1 MNSPMFWLHIRG
13 KVRCVF
19 ELARPGDFVVRIL
32 SRAPRGVKTDDE
44 LLNRLRE
51 LCGDEAIRL
60 EKQAPG
66 M

>member
-1 MNSPMFWLHIRG
+1 VAGWQVERWFCGRH
-13 KVRCVF
+13 
-19 ELARPGDFVVRIL
+19 
-32 SRAPRGVKTDDE
+32 GVKTDDE
-44 LLNRLRE
+44 LLRRLRE